1 MLMGREFGGLVKTKK
16 NLKCSSVHIRFLLSV
31 QEFWL
36 KLKKKKKK
44 CWVFLLSAMASENIC
59 VQRRQK
65 YYRSPDVERF
75 AL

>member
-36 KLKKKKKK
+36 KLKKKK

>member
-1 MLMGREFGGLVKTKK
+1 MGREFGGLVKTKK

-36 KLKKKKKK
+36 KFKNKKQKN
-44 CWVFLLSAMASENIC
+44 VGSFLLSAMASENIC

-65 YYRSPDVERF
+65 YRSPDVERF

>member
-1 MLMGREFGGLVKTKK
+1 MFIGSHPFSSFSPGILVK
-16 NLKCSSVHIRFLLSV
+16 I
-31 QEFWL
+31 
-36 KLKKKKKK
+36 KKKK